1 MGTPVEANSMMLRAI
16 FLLTALGISLVSS
29 ENSASGKAFSLFNVV
44 TFKNEDCVSTST
56 SAGSGPRNGTCYT
69 SEECSEKGGTAAGG
83 CAMGFGTCCLFAVT
97 CDGDVKENC
106 TYIRNENFPTQLDG
120 DSIDECSFEIEK
132 CVEEVCTLRLDF
144 ESFNILAGTGTLDSL
159 SACQDSFEITNPNLP
174 GIPAICGDNTGE
186 HIFIEMGDEDK
197 ATLAFKFAA
206 VDAKRTFEIKVTQ
219 YACNSVMRPPEGC
232 LQYYTGTEGRIK
244 TFNFAGDNHH
254 LPNQKYSICIRQEMG
269 FCCNRYSVCADDRS
283 YSLFTFAIATAA
295 MSQTGSLCTE
305 DWIEI
310 AGSSETCGGPV
321 AVNKYCGDLLTTDI
335 TTGVV
340 NGIVCDCTPPF
351 AVGIKTD
358 NVFDADGTT
367 ANNDADATT
376 VSRGVCLNYVQSPC

>member
-16 FLLTALGISLVSS
+16 FLLTALGISLVTS

-83 CAMGFGTCCLFAVT
+83 CAMGFGTCCLFAVE
-97 CDGDVKENC
+97 CDGEVKENC
-106 TYIRNENFPTQLDG
+106 TYIRNEGFPTQLDG
-120 DSIDECSFEIEK
+120 DSIDECKFDIEK
-132 CVEEVCTLRLDF
+132 CTEEVCTLRLDF
-144 ESFNILAGTGTLDSL
+144 ESFNILAGTGNLDSL
-159 SACQDSFEITNPNLP
+159 SACQDSFTVTNPNLP
-174 GIPAICGDNTGE
+174 GLPAICGDNTGE

-197 ATLAFKFAA
+197 TTLAFSFAA

-219 YACNSVMRPPEGC
+219 YACNSEMRPPEGC
-232 LQYYTGTEGRIK
+232 LQYYMGTEGRIK
-244 TFNFAGDNHH
+244 TFNFAGDNAH
-254 LPNQKYSICIRQEMG
+254 LPDQQYSICIRQEMG

-283 YSLFTFAIATAA
+283 YSLYNFAAA
-295 MSQTGSLCTE
+295 APMAMIGSLCTE

-321 AVNKYCGDLLTTDI
+321 VTNKYCGDFLSTDI
-335 TTGVV
+335 ATAAA
-340 NGIVCDCTPPF
+340 NSIICDCSAPF
-351 AVGIKTD
+351 AVGIKT
-358 NVFDADGTT
+358 NSAMDATPAADDD
-367 ANNDADATT
+367 NDAT
-376 VSRGVCLNYVQSPC
+376 VISRGVCLNYVQTPC

>member
-132 CVEEVCTLRLDF
+132 CTEEVCTLRLDF

-232 LQYYTGTEGRIK
+232 LQYYTGTEGRLK

-254 LPNQKYSICIRQEMG
+254 LPNQAYSICIRQEMG
-269 FCCNRYSVCADDRS
+269 FFVIVTVCVPMTDHIP
-283 YSLFTFAIATAA
+283 SL
-295 MSQTGSLCTE
+295 
-305 DWIEI
+305 
-310 AGSSETCGGPV
+310 P
-321 AVNKYCGDLLTTDI
+321 LLLLLQQCHRLVRCAQRI
-335 TTGVV
+335 GLKLQAQVKLVGV
-340 NGIVCDCTPPF
+340 P
-351 AVGIKTD
+351 
-358 NVFDADGTT
+358 
-367 ANNDADATT
+367 
-376 VSRGVCLNYVQSPC
+376 

>member
-56 SAGSGPRNGTCYT
+56 SAGSVPRNGTCYT

-132 CVEEVCTLRLDF
+132 CTEEVCTLRLDF

-232 LQYYTGTEGRIK
+232 LQYYTGTEGRLK

-254 LPNQKYSICIRQEMG
+254 LPNQAYSICIRQEMG
-269 FCCNRYSVCADDRS
+269 FCCNRVCVPMTDHIP
-283 YSLFTFAIATAA
+283 SL
-295 MSQTGSLCTE
+295 
-305 DWIEI
+305 
-310 AGSSETCGGPV
+310 P
-321 AVNKYCGDLLTTDI
+321 LLLLLQQCHRLVRCAQRI
-335 TTGVV
+335 GLKLQAQVKLVGV
-340 NGIVCDCTPPF
+340 P
-351 AVGIKTD
+351 
-358 NVFDADGTT
+358 
-367 ANNDADATT
+367 
-376 VSRGVCLNYVQSPC
+376 